1 MRKPK
6 NWTKRDAEAF
16 LLYCLRTI
24 GGGYH
29 PDTPMSDY
37 RDMDGNPTFSEGEA
51 KEFQAMHDWAL
62 GLIPD
67 EEELYRLLTRAKEA
81 IWPGSTPGQQY
92 MVSYKWGHDPH
103 LQSDEQDIYESL
115 EEARRAYDQEV
126 EDGSETVLSKI
137 IEHNF

>member
-1 MRKPK
+1 MRDLQ
-6 NWTKRDAEAF
+6 NWGTVDAEAF

-67 EEELYRLLTRAKEA
+67 EEELYRLLTRAREA
-81 IWPGSTPGQQY
+81 IWPGSVAELKA
-92 MVSYKWGHDPH
+92 M
-103 LQSDEQDIYESL
+103 QDQ
-115 EEARRAYDQEV
+115 AANEV
-126 EDGSETVLSKI
+126 IDKI
-137 IEHNF
+137 IAERSSK